1 MDFYGDV
8 LLELI
13 TATGAALF
21 AANAFALFKRRGDRQ
36 RAAREAVQRARPG
49 SPVRGQVKVAT
60 TGTLSEVPV
69 GRSVAYMLLGL
80 LVFLWGLAT
89 ITS

>member
-1 MDFYGDV
+1 VDFYGDV

-21 AANAFALFKRRGDRQ
+21 AANAFALLKRRNDRA
-36 RAAREAVQRARPG
+36 RAAKEAVKRARPG
-49 SPVRGQVKVAT
+49 SPVRQQVRVAT
-60 TGTLSEVPV
+60 TGTLPEVPV

-80 LVFLWGLAT
+80 LVFIWGLAS

>member
-21 AANAFALFKRRGDRQ
+21 VANAYALFKRRGDRQ
-36 RAAREAVQRARPG
+36 RAAREDVKRARPG
-49 SPVRGQVKVAT
+49 SPVRSQVRVAT
-60 TGTLSEVPV
+60 TGNLAQVPV
-69 GRSVAYMLLGL
+69 GRSVAYMMIGL
-80 LVFLWGLAT
+80 LVFVWGIAS
-89 ITS
+89 ITT